1 MRFIRGRR
9 PGLVLAGLVL
19 AGSALGAC
27 RSHDPRV
34 ELGIENVETYWIVD
48 SPRAG
53 ENFIAPAVRFRL
65 VNRGTEELGLVE
77 ARARFPGTADEE
89 PWGSIQE
96 QVSTWR
102 QPLRPG
108 EGVVV
113 VVRSV
118 GRYHASA
125 DPEDMFRSPEFRDPR
140 AEVYVRI
147 GSSNWARLAEADV
160 VRRIGAPGVEELLAP

>member
-1 MRFIRGRR
+1 MAFIRSTRSGRA
-9 PGLVLAGLVL
+9 LAGLAL
-19 AGSALGAC
+19 AGSALCGC
-27 RSHDPRV
+27 RSHDPQA
-34 ELGIENVETYWIVD
+34 ELEIRDVETYWIVD

-65 VNRGTEELGLVE
+65 VNRGTEELGSVQ

-108 EGVVV
+108 QGVVV

-125 DPEDMFRSPEFRDPR
+125 DPEDMFRSPEFRDPT
-140 AEVYVRI
+140 AEVFVRI
-147 GSSNWARLAEADV
+147 GSSNWAHLAEAKV